1 MATAFWGLEQL
12 FPRRKR
18 RLGPPILFWQLGQT
32 RRLFASRYRD
42 FPLFARASTS
52 GLLSSRLPVFPVP
65 SSQPPAPIP
74 LKKIQLEILGLSSSQ
89 SQSGSFALIL
99 GEKGGNRRLP
109 IIIGMFEA
117 QSIAIQ
123 IEKISPNRPLTHDL
137 FKSFAEHVHV
147 VILEVV
153 ISDLKEGVF
162 YSRIV
167 CSDGATTFEID
178 SRPSDAIAIGLRF
191 GVPIF
196 TVESVLS
203 EAGIILSDLD
213 DAEGESED
221 DEDDED
227 DDVEG
232 DAPRP
237 TRAQPEPRDPSGQVS
252 LDELTKMLAQA
263 LEKEDY
269 EKAAKIRDELNKR
282 NG

>member
-1 MATAFWGLEQL
+1 MFLA
-12 FPRRKR
+12 
-18 RLGPPILFWQLGQT
+18 PPSLQDT
-32 RRLFASRYRD
+32 HS
-42 FPLFARASTS
+42 PST
-52 GLLSSRLPVFPVP
+52 
-65 SSQPPAPIP
+65 

-167 CSDGATTFEID
+167 CSDGATTFDID
-178 SRPSDAIAIGLRF
+178 ARPSDAIAIGLRF

-213 DAEGESED
+213 EAEGDADEED
-221 DEDDED
+221 DEDEED
-227 DDVEG
+227 T
-232 DAPRP
+232 DADTPRP
-237 TRAQPEPRDPSGQVS
+237 ARAQPEPRDPSGQVS

>member
-1 MATAFWGLEQL
+1 
-12 FPRRKR
+12 
-18 RLGPPILFWQLGQT
+18 
-32 RRLFASRYRD
+32 
-42 FPLFARASTS
+42 
-52 GLLSSRLPVFPVP
+52 
-65 SSQPPAPIP
+65 
-74 LKKIQLEILGLSSSQ
+74 LKKIPLEILGLSSSQ

-99 GEKGGNRRLP
+99 GEKNGNRRLP

-137 FKSFAEHVHV
+137 FKAFAEHVHV
-147 VILEVV
+147 AIIEVV

-167 CSDGATTFEID
+167 CSDGAATFEID
-178 SRPSDAIAIGLRF
+178 ARPSDAIAIGLRF

-196 TVESVLS
+196 TVESVLG

-213 DAEGESED
+213 EAGEEGE
-221 DEDDED
+221 DEDDHDEEDED
-227 DDVEG
+227 DTDGE
-232 DAPRP
+232 ATRP
-237 TRAQPEPRDPSGQVS
+237 AAKAAETREPSGQVS

>member
-1 MATAFWGLEQL
+1 
-12 FPRRKR
+12 
-18 RLGPPILFWQLGQT
+18 
-32 RRLFASRYRD
+32 
-42 FPLFARASTS
+42 
-52 GLLSSRLPVFPVP
+52 V
-65 SSQPPAPIP
+65 
-74 LKKIQLEILGLSSSQ
+74 KKIQLEILGLSSSQ

-99 GEKGGNRRLP
+99 GEKNGNRRLP

-167 CSDGATTFEID
+167 CSDGATTFDID
-178 SRPSDAIAIGLRF
+178 ARPSDAIAIGLRF

-203 EAGIILSDLD
+203 EAGIILTDLD
-213 DAEGESED
+213 EAADESDE

-227 DDVEG
+227 EEDDNPT
-232 DAPRP
+232 PR
-237 TRAQPEPRDPSGQVS
+237 ASKQPEPKEPSGQVS